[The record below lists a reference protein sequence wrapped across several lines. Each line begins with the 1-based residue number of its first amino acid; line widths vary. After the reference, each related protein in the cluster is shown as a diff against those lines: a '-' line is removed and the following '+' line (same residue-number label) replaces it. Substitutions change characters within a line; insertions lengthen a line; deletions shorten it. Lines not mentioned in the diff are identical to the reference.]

1 MGMDDGEAP
10 NTSETKKSEQP
21 APATT
26 SKKAPYRFDKPQLK
40 KTEVLPPK
48 NVTPQKKSNKIE
60 IPALKKVAP
69 GDAPVSPRNQ
79 RKRIPS
85 VSEQSPSTV
94 KALEKE
100 KKKILVEEAVITPS
114 SVAKVEACDEA
125 AKPSTLSAK
134 PVVEKKELQP
144 SITKKENKAPQNED
158 EEEIDEEVISED

>member
-1 MGMDDGEAP
+1 MGRMCEAFVKQVQTQFDMDDGEASNN
-10 NTSETKKSEQP
+10 NTAETKKPEIP
-21 APATT
+21 APSTT

-48 NVTPQKKSNKIE
+48 LNVTAQKKSNKIE
-60 IPALKKVAP
+60 MPALKKVAP

-85 VSEQSPSTV
+85 VSEQSPSAV

-114 SVAKVEACDEA
+114 SVAKVEACDES
-125 AKPSTLSAK
+125 AKPSTVAVK
-134 PVVEKKELQP
+134 PVVEKKESQS
-144 SITKKENKAPQNED
+144 SI
-158 EEEIDEEVISED
+158 

>member
-1 MGMDDGEAP
+1 MGVQTQFDMDDGEAP
-10 NTSETKKSEQP
+10 NNVVETKKPEIP

-48 NVTPQKKSNKIE
+48 LNVTTQKKSNKIE

-69 GDAPVSPRNQ
+69 GGAPVSPRNQ

-85 VSEQSPSTV
+85 MSEQSPSAV

-100 KKKILVEEAVITPS
+100 KKKILVEE
-114 SVAKVEACDEA
+114 
-125 AKPSTLSAK
+125 
-134 PVVEKKELQP
+134 
-144 SITKKENKAPQNED
+144 
-158 EEEIDEEVISED
+158 